1 MFTINKNSNID
12 LDSGKENFH
21 SWAIEGVGNLLK
33 DLSVFSGKEV
43 IDIFSLAQKISNS
56 KDDTIHL
63 SEDEVAF
70 LRKYLGNFR

>member
-43 IDIFSLAQKISNS
+43 IAIFSLAQKISNS

>member
-12 LDSGKENFH
+12 LDSGKENFY

-33 DLSVFSGKEV
+33 DLSAFSGKEV
-43 IDIFSLAQKISNS
+43 IAIFSLAQKISNS
-56 KDDTIHL
+56 KEDTIIL
-63 SEDEVAF
+63 SDEEVDC